1 MKKTFLILISL
12 VTGSICGLFAQEK
25 LTLQEAIRLALEEN
39 YDIKLVANDL
49 RIDENNVNIANAGM
63 LPKITGDVS
72 ASAGIQNTTQ
82 TLLSGETRTSDG
94 GHNSSQ
100 AYGAN
105 LDWTLFDG
113 FRMFTRYDQ
122 LKENKKLGD
131 AALKREVIAT
141 VYNVMSN
148 YFSMAQQ
155 QQQLRSLKE
164 AIDLSEFRLKT
175 AENRYQIGRA
185 SKLEVLAARVDL
197 NTDTTNL
204 LRQQDT
210 YRSTQIALNELLAR
224 DVNEQFSVTD
234 SMSIR
239 TDLQHEALAEQA
251 AQHNPEL
258 QTAVINQ
265 RLAELNR
272 KLVKGNRYPVVG
284 ISSSY
289 TINRS
294 STELGFSTK
303 SRGNNF
309 NYAVGASLTIFN
321 GFLQQRNEKNASIQV
336 ESAQISKE
344 KAEKNIQANLR
355 SAYQT
360 YLVNLDLVNLEQKN
374 LAIAKENMD
383 ITLDK
388 FKLGSIAPL
397 EFREAQRNY
406 VDASARFT
414 TAQYNAKIAEIELRQ
429 IAGILS
435 PDY

>member
-1 MKKTFLILISL
+1 MYA
-12 VTGSICGLFAQEK
+12 VWAQEK
-25 LTLQEAIRLALEEN
+25 LSLEEAIQQALEKN

-49 RIDENNVNIANAGM
+49 KIDVNNVNIANAGM
-63 LPKITGDVS
+63 LPRVTADVS

-82 TLLSGETRTSDG
+82 TLLSGETRSSDG
-94 GHNSSQ
+94 GNVSSR

-105 LDWTLFDG
+105 LDWTIFDG

-131 AALKREVIAT
+131 AALKQSVLNT

-155 QQQLRSLKE
+155 QQQLRSLKT
-164 AIDLSEFRLKT
+164 AIELSEFRLKT
-175 AENRYQIGRA
+175 AENRYEIGQA

-224 DVNEQFSVTD
+224 DVNVQFSVTD

-251 AQHNPEL
+251 LQHNPEL

-272 KLVKGNRYPVVG
+272 KLVKGNRYPVV
-284 ISSSY
+284 SVNTSY
-289 TINRS
+289 TMNRS
-294 STELGFSTK
+294 STELGFATK
-303 SRGNNF
+303 SKSNNF
-309 NYAVGASLTIFN
+309 NYGIGASLTIFN
-321 GFLQQRNEKNASIQV
+321 GFLQQRNEKNAAIQV
-336 ESAQISKE
+336 ESAQIDQE
-344 KAEKNIQANLR
+344 KVEKNIQANLR
-355 SAYQT
+355 SSYQT
-360 YLVNLDLVNLEQKN
+360 YIINLDLVRLEEKN
-374 LAIAKENMD
+374 LAIAQENMD

-388 FKLGSIAPL
+388 FKLGSIAPI

-406 VDASARFT
+406 VDASVRFA
-414 TAQYNAKIAEIELRQ
+414 TAQYNAKLAEIQLRQ
-429 IAGILS
+429 IAGILT
-435 PDY
+435 PDF